1 MNFFNTYERKGVL
14 FLLLLIV
21 VIQLLYFFVDFSP
34 KQEINLES
42 VDVLSFQKEID
53 SLKLIEIERRKPKI
67 YPFNPSFI
75 TDYKGYKLGMNTEEI
90 DRLLAYRKTG
100 KYINSARE
108 FQRVTKI
115 SDSLLGVIS
124 LYFKFPDWV
133 TNKNKK
139 KNYSNKNSGDTYKD
153 NKAYKTNTT
162 KFTGPKIDINSA
174 TTEQLQQVRGV
185 GVKLAGRIIKYRSV
199 LKGYSFMDQLY
210 EVWYLDKEVADRV
223 MERFSVIK
231 KPTIKQ
237 INANTAHFT
246 EVLHLPYIDYELTKK
261 IFAYR
266 DEMAEIQSMDELKKI
281 DSFPIDKFDRISLYL
296 KAE

>member
-1 MNFFNTYERKGVL
+1 MSFFNTYERKGVL

-34 KQEINLES
+34 KQEISLES

-53 SLKLIEIERRKPKI
+53 SLKLLEIERRKPKI

-100 KYINSARE
+100 KYINSVKE
-108 FQRVTKI
+108 FQKVTKI

-124 LYFKFPDWV
+124 PYFKFPDWV

-139 KNYSNKNSGDTYKD
+139 KDYSSKNSGDTYKT
-153 NKAYKTNTT
+153 YKTNTT
-162 KFTGPKIDINSA
+162 KFTGPKVDINNASA
-174 TTEQLQQVRGV
+174 EQLQQVRGV

-199 LKGYSFMDQLY
+199 LQGYSFMDQLY
-210 EVWYLDKEVADRV
+210 EVWYLDKEVADKV
-223 MERFSVIK
+223 MERFSVIQ
-231 KPTIKQ
+231 KPSIKQ
-237 INANTAHFT
+237 VNVNTASFK

-261 IFAYR
+261 IFSYR
-266 DEMAEIQSMDELKKI
+266 DEMAEIQSLDELKKI
-281 DSFPIDKFDRISLYL
+281 DSFPVDKFDRISLYL